1 MKEMEKTMPSDST
14 SHTTVSPSAA
24 QTVAPRQDPTA
35 SGPSGSAPASPPVGG
50 PGGSAG
56 RTAIWLVLLA
66 AAGAF
71 ALTMGTRQTMGLFL
85 SALNTSTG
93 LGLGSISLA
102 FAFGQLWWGLTQPF
116 AGAMADKVG
125 AGRVLAAGVVLV
137 ALGTFITP
145 LMTTTAGLI
154 FAIGVLAA
162 GGAGMAGPAVLM
174 AATMRLL
181 PADKRG
187 MATGIVNA
195 GGSFGQFL
203 MAPVAGALL
212 VALGWSPAMQV
223 LGLIVLL
230 ALPAAWVL
238 KGNSTQAAA
247 AATSA
252 NSETSANAENT
263 ENEVNSSSAAAP
275 ARSVGTMDAIRTAL
289 RDPGYLMLACGFFVC
304 GFHVAF
310 LATHLPGVI
319 AACGLPVQYGAW
331 SLAMLGLFN
340 IIGSVAM
347 GWAAGRWRMKSL
359 LSLVYAARGAAVLVF
374 LLAPKTGP
382 VMLVFAA
389 FMGLTY
395 LSTVPPTAGL
405 VAKFFGTAN
414 LATLF
419 GMVLMMHQVGGF
431 LGAWL
436 GGKVFEATGNF
447 DWVWY
452 IDIVLAVGAALV
464 HLPIREARVVRAA
477 A

>member
-1 MKEMEKTMPSDST
+1 MSNSPVPS
-14 SHTTVSPSAA
+14 SA
-24 QTVAPRQDPTA
+24 TDPT
-35 SGPSGSAPASPPVGG
+35 PSTPAGSS
-50 PGGSAG
+50 
-56 RTAIWLVLLA
+56 TARRWAVWTVLLA
-66 AAGAF
+66 AAGTF

-85 SALNTSTG
+85 GSLNSATG
-93 LGLGSISLA
+93 LGLASISLA

-116 AGAMADKVG
+116 AGAIADKVG
-125 AGRVLAAGVVLV
+125 AGRVLLAGVLLV

-181 PADKRG
+181 PPDKRG
-187 MATGIVNA
+187 LATGIVNA
-195 GGSFGQFL
+195 GGSFGQFV
-203 MAPVAGALL
+203 MAPIAGALL
-212 VALGWSPAMQV
+212 VALTWAPAMQV

-238 KGNSTQAAA
+238 KGNSVQAAGTTAATTA
-247 AATSA
+247 AAGSA
-252 NSETSANAENT
+252 A
-263 ENEVNSSSAAAP
+263 SSAAAASAP
-275 ARSVGTMDAIRTAL
+275 KSVGTMDAIRTAL
-289 RDPGYLMLACGFFVC
+289 HNPSYLMLAAGFFVC

-310 LATHLPGVI
+310 LGTHLPGVI
-319 AACGLPVQYGAW
+319 ASCGLPVQYGAW

-340 IIGSVAM
+340 IVGSVAM
-347 GWAAGRWRMKSL
+347 GWAVGRWRMKSL
-359 LSLVYAARGAAVLVF
+359 LSLVYAARAVAVLVF
-374 LLAPKTGP
+374 LLAPKTGV

-389 FMGLTY
+389 VMGLTF

-414 LATLF
+414 MATLF
-419 GMVLMMHQVGGF
+419 GMVMLTHQVGGF

-452 IDIVLAVGAALV
+452 IDIVLAVGAALI
-464 HLPIREARVVRAA
+464 HLPIREARLVRAPA
-477 A
+477 